1 MIQGRLASGYR
12 TVHRCFEA
20 ARSSI
25 GTPRRVTPHEARE
38 TPSRVAGGRS
48 ARHTDDSAR
57 ALVLRDYER
66 ARLAAWAECERR
78 PIANDG
84 FARAAL
90 WSRKDV

>member
-1 MIQGRLASGYR
+1 MNGIGAPCFRE
-12 TVHRCFEA
+12 VHRQADPKRPMYGTKSRTTPHEA
-20 ARSSI
+20 LP
-25 GTPRRVTPHEARE
+25 TPRRVAAPPRTRPR
-38 TPSRVAGGRS
+38 
-48 ARHTDDSAR
+48 DDSAR
-57 ALVLRDYER
+57 ALVLRDQER